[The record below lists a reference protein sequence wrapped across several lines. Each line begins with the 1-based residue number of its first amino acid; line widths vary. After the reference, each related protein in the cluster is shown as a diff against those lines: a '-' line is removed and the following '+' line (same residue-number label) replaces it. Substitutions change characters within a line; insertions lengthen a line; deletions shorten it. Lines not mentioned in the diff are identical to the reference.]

1 LPFQIIRN
9 DITKV
14 KADAIVNTANPRPY
28 YAAGTDSAIYEAA
41 GAEALLRARKKIGD
55 IAPGQVAVTKAFALN
70 ARYIIHTV
78 GPLWRDGEH
87 AERETLRSCYARSLA
102 LADELGCESIA
113 FPLISTGTYGFPK
126 DEALHIALSEI
137 QRFLLTHE
145 MLVSLVVF
153 DRRAVEL
160 SEGLMGGIRQFIDDH
175 AVQELHAR
183 ERRTEAPGN
192 TLRRWKYRGRE
203 HAALNGVAAPREDI
217 QADAA
222 FDSEAPGL
230 STPSPAMAPMAPMA
244 AESSMAGMCLEDVLG
259 SAGESFQQR
268 LFQLIDE
275 SGMDDVAVYK
285 KANID
290 RKVFSRIRCKPDYKP
305 TKKTAVAFAIAL
317 ELDLP
322 TMTDLLSRAELA
334 FSPSNTFDLIITY
347 FVTNHIY
354 DIFEINAALFKYGQP
369 ILGE

>member
-1 LPFQIIRN
+1 
-9 DITKV
+9 
-14 KADAIVNTANPRPY
+14 
-28 YAAGTDSAIYEAA
+28 
-41 GAEALLRARKKIGD
+41 
-55 IAPGQVAVTKAFALN
+55 
-70 ARYIIHTV
+70 
-78 GPLWRDGEH
+78 
-87 AERETLRSCYARSLA
+87 
-102 LADELGCESIA
+102 
-113 FPLISTGTYGFPK
+113 
-126 DEALHIALSEI
+126 
-137 QRFLLTHE
+137 
-145 MLVSLVVF
+145 
-153 DRRAVEL
+153 
-160 SEGLMGGIRQFIDDH
+160 
-175 AVQELHAR
+175 
-183 ERRTEAPGN
+183 
-192 TLRRWKYRGRE
+192 
-203 HAALNGVAAPREDI
+203 
-217 QADAA
+217 
-222 FDSEAPGL
+222 
-230 STPSPAMAPMAPMA
+230 
-244 AESSMAGMCLEDVLG
+244 MAGKSLEDVLG

-334 FSPSNTFDLIITY
+334 FSPSSTFDLIITY